1 MLFDQKLHGE
11 MFFAQIIWQLCP
23 QLKIHRKRDKLK
35 KVEVEK
41 VIEKITYPRKRLR
54 LKSPSKVFGRFGLCL
69 TRLTPY
75 LVKGVF

>member
-35 KVEVEK
+35 KVEIGEK
-41 VIEKITYPRKRLR
+41 
-54 LKSPSKVFGRFGLCL
+54 LKK
-69 TRLTPY
+69 
-75 LVKGVF
+75 